1 LELNIREIRT
11 MNLKHLRY
19 FWAVARFE
27 GVARAA
33 EKLELAPQT
42 LSGQIAELQV
52 QLGVELLRPV
62 GRRLELTEAGRLAYS
77 YADEIFG
84 LADEL
89 RGQLQSLPAGRA
101 RTLRVGLTDGVPRSL
116 AHSLLAPVIDDA
128 HARLACSHEALDRL
142 LSELALHRLDL
153 VIADRP
159 IPAGSA
165 VKAFNHALGESGVG
179 LFATDALAR
188 RIGRNFP
195 RSLHRQPLLLP
206 GKDTAVHR
214 EVVAWLESR
223 RVLPRIVGEFDD
235 SGLMKSFGAA
245 GSGAFPAPLALRA
258 EVEQAYGV
266 RLLGAVQGVV
276 ERYFAITTHRREKD
290 PVVRAVIERAAV
302 TLA

>member
-1 LELNIREIRT
+1 

-27 GVARAA
+27 GVGRAA
-33 EKLELAPQT
+33 EKLDLTPQT
-42 LSGQIAELQV
+42 LSGQVAELQT
-52 QLGVELLRPV
+52 QLGVQLLRQV

-89 RGQLQSLPAGRA
+89 RGQLQALPAGRA
-101 RTLRVGLTDGVPRSL
+101 RPVRVGLTDGVPRSL
-116 AHSLLAPVIDDA
+116 AHRLLAPVLD
-128 HARLACSHEALDRL
+128 HANVRLVCSHEALDLL

-159 IPAGSA
+159 IPAGAA
-165 VKAFNHALGESGVG
+165 VKAFNHTLGESGVG
-179 LFATDALAR
+179 LFATESFA
-188 RIGRNFP
+188 GRLGRSFP

-206 GKDTAVHR
+206 GKDNAVHR
-214 EVVAWLESR
+214 DVLSWLESR
-223 RVLPRIVGEFDD
+223 RVVPRVVGEFDD

-258 EVEQAYGV
+258 EVEGTYGV
-266 RLLGAVQGVV
+266 RLLGAVEGVV
-276 ERYFAITTHRREKD
+276 ERYFAITTQRRDTD
-290 PVVRAVIERAAV
+290 PIVRALIQRAAR
-302 TLA
+302 TLD